1 MVAWTL
7 VFHVIGL
14 VFWLGSLIVVT
25 HILAMHTE
33 EPFPEARETLGRL
46 ELRLL
51 KRLAHPGAALMVVT
65 GIILVTRNPEYLRE
79 RWLQAKLV
87 LVVIMITLDLIVY
100 FRVKAFHAGKVQLRR
115 GECMAL
121 HGAIAL
127 VFFAILILVLTKPF
141 GLPVHRASAG
151 GPAGGCSAPLVV
163 GARHR
168 NFQVCIVHLLMEG

>member
-14 VFWLGSLIVVT
+14 VFWLGSLMVVT
-25 HILAMHTE
+25 HVLAVHTE
-33 EPFPEARETLGRL
+33 EPFPEAREALGRL

-51 KRLAHPGAALMVVT
+51 KRLAHPGAALMVIT

-100 FRVKAFHAGKVQLRR
+100 FRAKAFHAGKAQLRR
-115 GECMAL
+115 GECMAM

-141 GLPVHRASAG
+141 GLPVRRGSAG
-151 GPAGGCSAPLVV
+151 GPPGNSSAPLVAR
-163 GARHR
+163 GRHR
-168 NFQVCIVHLLMEG
+168 SLRECGVHLLRIG